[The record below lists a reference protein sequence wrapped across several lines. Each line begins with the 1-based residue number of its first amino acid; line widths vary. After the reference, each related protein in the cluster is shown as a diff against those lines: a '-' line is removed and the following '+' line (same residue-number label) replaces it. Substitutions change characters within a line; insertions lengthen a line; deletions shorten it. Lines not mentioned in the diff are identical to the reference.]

1 MDQSQNQPVIT
12 LDKTIHR
19 VDRQFNII
27 TGTLEVVRGWARK
40 SSLFMLVFGT
50 ACCAI
55 EMLATGSATY
65 DFNERSGMLPRATP
79 KQSDL
84 MIVAGTITRKMEPV
98 VKRLYGMMPEP
109 KWVIS
114 LGSCAN
120 TGGPFRNSY
129 NVIPGVDT
137 ILPVD
142 VYVPGCP
149 PRPEGLMNGVV
160 TLQEKIMNEALTAF
174 QTAWGI
180 KS

>member
-1 MDQSQNQPVIT
+1 MEQERLQPIIK
-12 LDKTIHR
+12 LDTRIHKAS
-19 VDRQFNII
+19 DDFNIV
-27 TGTLEVVRGWARK
+27 TGSLELLRGWARK

-84 MIVAGTITRKMEPV
+84 IIIAGTITNKMAPV

-120 TGGPFRNSY
+120 SGGPFRESY

-149 PRPEGLMNGVV
+149 PRPEALMNGVV
-160 TLQEKIMNEALTAF
+160 KLQEKIMNEAIDAF
-174 QTAWGI
+174 QSAWGI
-180 KS
+180 KR

>member
-1 MDQSQNQPVIT
+1 MNNEPVI
-12 LDKTIHR
+12 KYGRTIYK
-19 VDRQFNII
+19 VEQEFNII
-27 TGTLEVVRGWARK
+27 TGTLEVLRGWARK

-55 EMLATGSATY
+55 EMLATGAATY

-79 KQSDL
+79 KQADL
-84 MIVAGTITRKMEPV
+84 IIIAGTITNKMAPV

-120 TGGPFRNSY
+120 TGGPFKNSY
-129 NVIPGVDT
+129 NVVPGIDT

-149 PRPEGLMNGVV
+149 PRPEALMNGVV
-160 TLQEKIMNEALTAF
+160 KLQEKIMNEALNNF
-174 QTAWGI
+174 RKAWGI
-180 KS
+180 ES

>member
-1 MDQSQNQPVIT
+1 MDNVKDQPVIEFN
-12 LDKTIHR
+12 KTIHR
-19 VDRQFNII
+19 VEPEFNII
-27 TGTLEVVRGWARK
+27 SGSLEVLRGWARK

-55 EMLATGSATY
+55 EMLTAGSATY

-84 MIVAGTITRKMEPV
+84 IIIAGTITKKMAPV

-120 TGGPFRNSY
+120 TGGPFRESY
-129 NVIPGVDT
+129 NVIPGIDT

-160 TLQEKIMNEALTAF
+160 KLQEKIMNEAMDHF
-174 QTAWGI
+174 RSGWGI
-180 KS
+180 KR